1 MKASSH
7 CRSGN
12 KYPHMLNNLTK
23 TINLLSVGAHIR
35 IHLLTPRSVP
45 LLFSALFSPFFFT
58 SWGYNLKKHVT
69 KIAKIVQVNIRP
81 YYSWWLSSIIILVIA
96 VLVPMIRVTPDK
108 FLSLISV
115 PHVLGNSIL
124 CWNLCSYSAYL
135 DKYFYLEQK
144 AFWVDSWYKMPVY
157 LVVCKLSLSRGA
169 SDTSWG
175 SAWPNYLEASVKL
188 PVFTFYLLH
197 EITLDFS
204 NLNSFLILVFHFNS
218 PYGPWDNSTH
228 HLSL

>member
-115 PHVLGNSIL
+115 PHCPGKLGTLLKLLFLFCLFGQVLL
-124 CWNLCSYSAYL
+124 CGT
-135 DKYFYLEQK
+135 E
-144 AFWVDSWYKMPVY
+144 
-157 LVVCKLSLSRGA
+157 G
-169 SDTSWG
+169 
-175 SAWPNYLEASVKL
+175 
-188 PVFTFYLLH
+188 
-197 EITLDFS
+197 
-204 NLNSFLILVFHFNS
+204 FLGGLMI
-218 PYGPWDNSTH
+218 
-228 HLSL
+228 

>member
-1 MKASSH
+1 M
-7 CRSGN
+7 
-12 KYPHMLNNLTK
+12 
-23 TINLLSVGAHIR
+23 
-35 IHLLTPRSVP
+35 
-45 LLFSALFSPFFFT
+45 
-58 SWGYNLKKHVT
+58 T

-115 PHVLGNSIL
+115 PHCPGKLDTLLKPLFLFCLFGQVLLFGT
-124 CWNLCSYSAYL
+124 
-135 DKYFYLEQK
+135 EG
-144 AFWVDSWYKMPVY
+144 FWVDSWYKMPVY